1 MKSIKITLLFL
12 VFAFKGFSQT
22 QYYVSPTGNNTND
35 GLTIT
40 TPWKTIQKAANS
52 AVPNSVVNITAG
64 TYNELVSINV
74 TGTLDNPIVFKNY
87 QNDVVTVSGA
97 GFTGK
102 YKNIIAINSK
112 SNITI
117 EGLILENLICAYANG
132 VLIVSN
138 VGLPV
143 ENITLRNLKVR
154 NIGFTTVATQK
165 PTARNNAHGI
175 EIYGQGI
182 TETDAIK
189 NILVENCQISNCI
202 LGYSEALTINGN
214 VDGYAILNNA
224 VYDNTNIGID
234 AAGNFGAS
242 ANPVLDHARNRVIA
256 ANTVYNNISKVAN
269 STGIYCDGCQ
279 NTTIEKNN
287 VYLNTVGIAVGCEVN
302 GSSDEVV
309 VRNNMVH
316 QNTYT
321 GIEVG
326 GYTTET
332 TGIVNNTIVKNNSC
346 YFNDTSNLH
355 GQMVI
360 AKVNNCQFLNNI
372 LYSNG
377 NLLFYVDKIAP
388 QNFTSYNNLVYTTTA
403 ATEAPKVNNQYNVV
417 LFSAYQTSTGRD
429 LNAILADPLFIDT
442 NLNTLNLHLQETS
455 PAINAGS
462 NLFINLTE
470 QDYDGELRYNANPDL
485 GADEFYA
492 TLLTSKI
499 KAQKTLTLIPNQDSN
514 TVRVDLKEE
523 GTSLIEIYNVSGK
536 LIKKLTVK
544 NGTQIDLTDFSKGIY
559 FAISENGNQVKF
571 VK

>member
-35 GLTIT
+35 GATIA

-52 AVPNSVVNITAG
+52 AVPNSVVNIMAG

-74 TGTLDNPIVFKNY
+74 TGTLGNPIVFKNY

-117 EGLILENLICAYANG
+117 EGLILENLICAYADG

-138 VGLPV
+138 VGQPV
-143 ENITLRNLKVR
+143 ENIILRNLKVR
-154 NIGFTTVATQK
+154 NVGFTTVATQK
-165 PTARNNAHGI
+165 PTAKNNAHGI

-182 TETDAIK
+182 DATDAIK
-189 NILVENCQISNCI
+189 NILVENCEINNCI

-214 VDGYAILNNA
+214 VDGYSILNNA
-224 VYDNTNIGID
+224 IHDNTNIGID

-242 ANPVLDHARNRVIA
+242 ANAVLDHARNGVIA
-256 ANTVYNNISKVAN
+256 GNTVYNNISKVAN
-269 STGIYCDGCQ
+269 SSGIYCDGCQ
-279 NTTIEKNN
+279 TTTIEKNN
-287 VYLNTVGIAVGCEVN
+287 VYSNTVGITVGCEVN
-302 GSSDEVV
+302 GSSDDVV

-316 QNTYT
+316 RNTYT
-321 GIEVG
+321 GIEIG
-326 GYTTET
+326 GYTTAT

-388 QNFTSYNNLVYTTTA
+388 QNFTAYNNLYYTSTMA
-403 ATEAPKVNNQYNVV
+403 AGAPKVNNQYNVV
-417 LFSAYQTSTGRD
+417 FFTAYQTTTGRD
-429 LNAILADPLFIDT
+429 LNALVADPLFIDT
-442 NLNTLNLHLQETS
+442 NSSTLNLHLQETS

-462 NLFINLTE
+462 ALFINPTE
-470 QDYDGELRYNANPDL
+470 QDFDGELRYNANPDL

-492 TLLTSKI
+492 VLMTSKI
-499 KAQKTLTLIPNQDSN
+499 ISKKTLSLIPDKDSDS
-514 TVRVDLKEE
+514 VLVDLKEE
-523 GTSLIEIYNVSGK
+523 GANLIEIYNVSGQ
-536 LIKKLTVK
+536 LIKKLTVQ
-544 NGTQIDLTDFSKGIY
+544 NGTQIDLTDFPKGIY
-559 FAISENGNQVKF
+559 FAITDNGNQVKF